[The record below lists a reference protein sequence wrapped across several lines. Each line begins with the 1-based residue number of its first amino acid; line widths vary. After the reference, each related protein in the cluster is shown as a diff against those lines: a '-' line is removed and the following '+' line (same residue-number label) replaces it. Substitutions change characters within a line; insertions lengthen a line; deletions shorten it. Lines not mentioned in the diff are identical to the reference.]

1 MEIIGIIV
9 IIGIAS
15 ITTGSIC
22 IYSYYNR
29 IQNQNLE
36 NINLLNN

>member
-9 IIGIAS
+9 VSILAGIVV
-15 ITTGSIC
+15 GSIF

-29 IQNQNLE
+29 VRNQNLE